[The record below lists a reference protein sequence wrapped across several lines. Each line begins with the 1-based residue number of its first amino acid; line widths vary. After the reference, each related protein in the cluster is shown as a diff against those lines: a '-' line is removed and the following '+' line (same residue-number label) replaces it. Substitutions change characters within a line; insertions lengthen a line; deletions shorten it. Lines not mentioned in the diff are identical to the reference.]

1 MAQSYNTKVF
11 RYYHCPTDNTDNK
24 AREIAKTQI
33 WVRDV
38 LMLAIKFLSF
48 LKLSGKS
55 ISQIEEII
63 PNFTITSKSI
73 NLQNNNVAQILNNIT
88 TNSNLKYKL
97 SEGILIDYKNGYALI
112 KPLKRGN
119 GFKILAE
126 SSKAEFANEI
136 CNDISKF
143 IEESK
148 N

>member
-1 MAQSYNTKVF
+1 MLTFITKLNSS
-11 RYYHCPTDNTDNK
+11 PTLFK
-24 AREIAKTQI
+24 SSLLARATA
-33 WVRDV
+33 V
-38 LMLAIKFLSF
+38 
-48 LKLSGKS
+48 
-55 ISQIEEII
+55 I
-63 PNFTITSKSI
+63 PP
-73 NLQNNNVAQILNNIT
+73 
-88 TNSNLKYKL
+88 NLKYKL

-112 KPLKRGN
+112 KPLKKGN